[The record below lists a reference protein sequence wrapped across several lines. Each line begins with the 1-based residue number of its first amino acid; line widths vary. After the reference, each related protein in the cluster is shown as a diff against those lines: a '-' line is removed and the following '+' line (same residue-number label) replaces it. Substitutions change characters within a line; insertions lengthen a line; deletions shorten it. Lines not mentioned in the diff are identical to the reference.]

1 MSQLLSNPHDNDLPP
16 STVPVALQRAGL
28 VIFVVGMVVS
38 GVFSITEHWR
48 RATFSLGAT
57 LVWLSV
63 LRLTCDSQVLGVLAV
78 RSRKFDAVFTALGG
92 AAMLFLSASV
102 DALGS

>member
-1 MSQLLSNPHDNDLPP
+1 MNQLLSNPHDKDLTP
-16 STVPVALQRAGL
+16 STVPLTLQRAGL

-78 RSRKFDAVFTALGG
+78 RSKKFDAVFTALGG

>member
-38 GVFSITEHWR
+38 GVFSITEH
-48 RATFSLGAT
+48 
-57 LVWLSV
+57 
-63 LRLTCDSQVLGVLAV
+63 
-78 RSRKFDAVFTALGG
+78 
-92 AAMLFLSASV
+92 
-102 DALGS
+102 

>member
-1 MSQLLSNPHDNDLPP
+1 MNQLLKKTHDKDLTP
-16 STVPVALQRAGL
+16 STVPLTLQRAGL

>member
-1 MSQLLSNPHDNDLPP
+1 VNQLLSNPHDKDLTP
-16 STVPVALQRAGL
+16 STVPLTLQRAGL

>member
-1 MSQLLSNPHDNDLPP
+1 MNQLLSNPHDKDLTP
-16 STVPVALQRAGL
+16 STVPLTLQRAGL

>member
-16 STVPVALQRAGL
+16 STVPAALQRAGL

-48 RATFSLGAT
+48 RATFSLGTT

>member
-1 MSQLLSNPHDNDLPP
+1 MSQLLSNPHDSNLKP
-16 STVPVALQRAGL
+16 SKVPVPLQWAGL
-28 VIFVVGMVVS
+28 VVFIVGMVTS
-38 GVFSITEHWR
+38 GLFSATEHWR
-48 RATFSLGAT
+48 RATFTLGAS

-63 LRLTCDSQVLGVLAV
+63 LRLSCDSRILGVLAV
-78 RSRKFDAVFTALGG
+78 RSRKFDAVVTAAGG

>member
-1 MSQLLSNPHDNDLPP
+1 MNQLLSNPHDKDLTP
-16 STVPVALQRAGL
+16 STVPVKLQWVGL

-38 GVFSITEHWR
+38 GLFSITEHWR

-78 RSRKFDAVFTALGG
+78 RSKKFDAVFTALGG
-92 AAMLFLSASV
+92 AVMLFLSASV